1 MLAKLTLS
9 GRSRIGYTITVAA
22 ICFLSGLLVHDIY
35 NKYKVSLSKAGDDII
50 HPSTQTH
57 SDCHQSLASSGSVCA
72 SRCPNCAK
80 PLGKGLAKYCERASY
95 LPLLVNIA
103 LKNDHGTLS
112 QSALSV
118 LSFLYLNDADHN
130 QLLSTLN
137 RSRCCF
143 CGQKRLYIH
152 WMGQQVPHLACCPC
166 SAMYYQI
173 GYSLLEARFL

>member
-9 GRSRIGYTITVAA
+9 GRNRIGYTITVAA

-35 NKYKVSLSKAGDDII
+35 KYQVSLPKAGNDII

-80 PLGKGLAKYCERASY
+80 PLEKGLAKYYERASY
-95 LPLLVNIA
+95 LPLLVNMA
-103 LKNDHGTLS
+103 LKNDHGAFS
-112 QSALSV
+112 QSALSI

-166 SAMYYQI
+166 SAMYYQM
-173 GYSLLEARFL
+173 GYSLLAARFL